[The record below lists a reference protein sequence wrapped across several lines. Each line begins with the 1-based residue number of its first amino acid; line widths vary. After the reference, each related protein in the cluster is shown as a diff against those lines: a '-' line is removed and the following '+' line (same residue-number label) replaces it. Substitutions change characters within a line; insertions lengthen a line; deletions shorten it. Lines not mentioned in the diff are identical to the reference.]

1 MRQGARRALKY
12 VGILLGI
19 FVLYIVTAGAWAYT
33 VTPKVI
39 ARASKAGRMDLRS
52 LPDSTIEILLRVEDP
67 AFRKHSGIDPF
78 TAGQG
83 RATLTRSL
91 AQVLYLYRYDLDGA
105 AGIGQTVFRF
115 VNRFAGPADFAP
127 DAMALVLNKRASKD
141 QQLRL
146 FVQHVYMGDQDGRA
160 VYGLADAART
170 YFGKRRVRDLTR
182 RYVVVLVGMMV
193 SPKRFHPMEH
203 PDALGERAARIE
215 RLLRKQCAPRGVT
228 DVYYADCAGPRR
240 QAAAR

>member
-1 MRQGARRALKY
+1 MRQRARRALKY
-12 VGILLGI
+12 VGIVLGI
-19 FVLYIVTAGAWAYT
+19 FGLYILSAGAWAYT

-39 ARASKAGRMDLRS
+39 AKVSRAGRIDLRS

-67 AFRKHSGIDPF
+67 TFRKHSGLDPF

-91 AQVLYLYRYDLDGA
+91 AQVLYLYRYDLGGV
-105 AGIGQTVFRF
+105 AGIGQSVFRF
-115 VNRFAGPADFAP
+115 VNRFTGPVDVAP
-127 DAMALVLNKRASKD
+127 DAMALVMNRRVPKN
-141 QQLRL
+141 QQLKL
-146 FVQHVYMGDQDGRA
+146 FVQHAYMGHQDGRP

-170 YFGKRRVRDLTR
+170 YFGKRRVRDLSR

-193 SPKRFHPMEH
+193 SPKRFHPIEH
-203 PDALGERAARIE
+203 PDALADRTLRIE
-215 RLLRKQCAPRGVT
+215 RLLRKQCTPRGLT

-240 QAAAR
+240 QASR